1 MENKELYFIGERK
14 VWVEGNSLVFNQDG
28 HEIRMNG
35 DNTITCD
42 GKEVYHLPRKTNR
55 ERIRELSAEGLAEML
70 MLYDDEHYVY
80 HTHNGDFDVDAY
92 EEALNAEVEWL
103 NSESESD

>member
-14 VWVEGNSLVFNQDG
+14 VWVEGNSSVFTQDG

-42 GKEVYHLPRKTNR
+42 GKEVYHLPRKTNL
-55 ERIRELSAEGLAEML
+55 ERIQEIDVRELAKILIIPDEE
-70 MLYDDEHYVY
+70 YDVY
-80 HTHNGDFDVDAY
+80 YTHNGTFDVDVY
-92 EEALNAEVEWL
+92 EEALDAEVEWL
-103 NSESESD
+103 NSESEI